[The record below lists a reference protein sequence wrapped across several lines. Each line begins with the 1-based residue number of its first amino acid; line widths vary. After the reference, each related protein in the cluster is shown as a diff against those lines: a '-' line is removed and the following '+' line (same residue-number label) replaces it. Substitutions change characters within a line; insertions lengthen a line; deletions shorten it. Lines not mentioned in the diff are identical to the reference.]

1 MPELKQPQEAAEKT
15 TEQPLTTKKKRAM
28 LEYMAIMFAAAFLL
42 VAISLLIKVIDM
54 KGEMEAANTGARENI
69 ALLQKDLDAARAES
83 AELQTQ
89 LAEANAA
96 SSEAADKLSEAETR
110 LSEAEKARAR
120 GSRGLRP
127 REGLRRPRLRQRLL
141 RQLLLRIPRCPRLA
155 ARGRHA
161 GAAHVRIRAA
171 ARRELPDGFFPAGQ
185 LAGAVR
191 ADAAGQ

>member
-42 VAISLLIKVIDM
+42 VAVSLLIKVFDM

-89 LAEANAA
+89 LDEANATA
-96 SSEAADKLSEAETR
+96 SEAEDKLSDAETR
-110 LSEAEKARAR
+110 LSEAEKARETLEKTLESAQKENDTL
-120 GSRGLRP
+120 SRRAQANELLVSAQAALEQGDYAALRSHL
-127 REGLRRPRLRQRLL
+127 EALEAYADALKDD
-141 RQLLLRIPRCPRLA
+141 
-155 ARGRHA
+155 
-161 GAAHVRIRAA
+161 GAALYETLRSYI
-171 ARRELPDGFFPAGQ
+171 D
-185 LAGAVR
+185 
-191 ADAAGQ
+191 

>member
-83 AELQTQ
+83 AELQTK
-89 LAEANAA
+89 LDEANTA

-110 LSEAEKARAR
+110 LSEAEKARETLEKTLESAQKENDTL
-120 GSRGLRP
+120 SRRAQANELLVSAQAALEQGDYAALRSHL
-127 REGLRRPRLRQRLL
+127 EA
-141 RQLLLRIPRCPRLA
+141 LA
-155 ARGRHA
+155 AYA
-161 GAAHVRIRAA
+161 DALKDDGAALYEILRSYT
-171 ARRELPDGFFPAGQ
+171 D
-185 LAGAVR
+185 
-191 ADAAGQ
+191 

>member
-42 VAISLLIKVIDM
+42 VAVSLLIKVIDM

-83 AELQTQ
+83 AELQTK
-89 LAEANAA
+89 LDEANAA

-110 LSEAEKARAR
+110 LSEAEKSRETLEKTLDAAQKENDTLSRRAQANELLVSAQAALEQ
-120 GSRGLRP
+120 GDYAALRSHL
-127 REGLRRPRLRQRLL
+127 EALGAYADALKDD
-141 RQLLLRIPRCPRLA
+141 
-155 ARGRHA
+155 
-161 GAAHVRIRAA
+161 GAALYETLRSYI
-171 ARRELPDGFFPAGQ
+171 D
-185 LAGAVR
+185 
-191 ADAAGQ
+191 

>member
-69 ALLQKDLDAARAES
+69 ALLQKDLDAARAGS
-83 AELQTQ
+83 AELQTK
-89 LAEANAA
+89 LDEANAA

-110 LSEAEKARAR
+110 LSEAEKARETLEKTLESAQKENDTL
-120 GSRGLRP
+120 SRRAQANELLVSAQAALEQGDYAALRSHL
-127 REGLRRPRLRQRLL
+127 EALGAYADALKDD
-141 RQLLLRIPRCPRLA
+141 
-155 ARGRHA
+155 
-161 GAAHVRIRAA
+161 GAALYEILRSYI
-171 ARRELPDGFFPAGQ
+171 D
-185 LAGAVR
+185 
-191 ADAAGQ
+191 

>member
-42 VAISLLIKVIDM
+42 VAVSLLIKVIDM

-89 LAEANAA
+89 LNEANAA
-96 SSEAADKLSEAETR
+96 SSEAADKLSDAETR
-110 LSEAEKARAR
+110 LSEAEKARETLEKTLDAAQKENDTL
-120 GSRGLRP
+120 SRRAQANELLVSAQAALEQGDYAALRSHL
-127 REGLRRPRLRQRLL
+127 EALGAYADALKDD
-141 RQLLLRIPRCPRLA
+141 
-155 ARGRHA
+155 
-161 GAAHVRIRAA
+161 GAALYEILRSYI
-171 ARRELPDGFFPAGQ
+171 D
-185 LAGAVR
+185 
-191 ADAAGQ
+191 

>member
-83 AELQTQ
+83 AELQTK
-89 LAEANAA
+89 LDEATAA

-110 LSEAEKARAR
+110 LSEAEKARETLEKTLESAQKENDTL
-120 GSRGLRP
+120 SRRVQANELLVSAQAALEQGDYAALRSHL
-127 REGLRRPRLRQRLL
+127 EALGAYADALKDD
-141 RQLLLRIPRCPRLA
+141 
-155 ARGRHA
+155 
-161 GAAHVRIRAA
+161 GAALYETLRSYI
-171 ARRELPDGFFPAGQ
+171 D
-185 LAGAVR
+185 
-191 ADAAGQ
+191 

>member
-15 TEQPLTTKKKRAM
+15 KEQPLTTKKKRAM

-110 LSEAEKARAR
+110 LSEAEKARETLEKTLESAQKENDTL
-120 GSRGLRP
+120 SRRAQANELLVSAQAALEQGDYAALRSHL
-127 REGLRRPRLRQRLL
+127 EALGAYADALKDD
-141 RQLLLRIPRCPRLA
+141 
-155 ARGRHA
+155 
-161 GAAHVRIRAA
+161 GAALYEILRSYI
-171 ARRELPDGFFPAGQ
+171 D
-185 LAGAVR
+185 
-191 ADAAGQ
+191 

>member
-89 LAEANAA
+89 LDEANAA
-96 SSEAADKLSEAETR
+96 SSEAADKLSDAETR
-110 LSEAEKARAR
+110 LSEAEKARETLEKTLESAQKENDTL
-120 GSRGLRP
+120 SRRAQANELLVSAQAALEQGDYAALRSHL
-127 REGLRRPRLRQRLL
+127 EALEAYADALKDD
-141 RQLLLRIPRCPRLA
+141 
-155 ARGRHA
+155 
-161 GAAHVRIRAA
+161 GAALYETLRSYI
-171 ARRELPDGFFPAGQ
+171 D
-185 LAGAVR
+185 
-191 ADAAGQ
+191 

>member
-83 AELQTQ
+83 AELQTK
-89 LAEANAA
+89 LDEANTA

-110 LSEAEKARAR
+110 LSEAEKVRETLEKTLESAQKENDTLSRRAQANELLVSAQAALEQ
-120 GSRGLRP
+120 GDYAALRSHL
-127 REGLRRPRLRQRLL
+127 EALGAYADALKDD
-141 RQLLLRIPRCPRLA
+141 
-155 ARGRHA
+155 
-161 GAAHVRIRAA
+161 GAALYEILRSYI
-171 ARRELPDGFFPAGQ
+171 D
-185 LAGAVR
+185 
-191 ADAAGQ
+191 

>member
-54 KGEMEAANTGARENI
+54 KGEMEEANTGARENI

-83 AELQTQ
+83 AELQTK
-89 LAEANAA
+89 LDEANAA

-110 LSEAEKARAR
+110 LSEAEKARETLEKTLESAQKENDTL
-120 GSRGLRP
+120 SRRAQANELLVSAQAALEQGDYAALRSHL
-127 REGLRRPRLRQRLL
+127 EALEAYADALKDD
-141 RQLLLRIPRCPRLA
+141 
-155 ARGRHA
+155 
-161 GAAHVRIRAA
+161 GAALYETLRSYI
-171 ARRELPDGFFPAGQ
+171 D
-185 LAGAVR
+185 
-191 ADAAGQ
+191 

>member
-1 MPELKQPQEAAEKT
+1 MPELKQPQEAAETT

-89 LAEANAA
+89 LNEANAA
-96 SSEAADKLSEAETR
+96 SAETR
-110 LSEAEKARAR
+110 LSEAEKARETLEKTLESAQKENDTL
-120 GSRGLRP
+120 SRRAQANELLVSAQAALEQGDYAALRSHL
-127 REGLRRPRLRQRLL
+127 EALEAYADALKDD
-141 RQLLLRIPRCPRLA
+141 
-155 ARGRHA
+155 
-161 GAAHVRIRAA
+161 GAALYETLRSYI
-171 ARRELPDGFFPAGQ
+171 D
-185 LAGAVR
+185 
-191 ADAAGQ
+191 

>member
-83 AELQTQ
+83 AELQTK
-89 LAEANAA
+89 LDEANTA
-96 SSEAADKLSEAETR
+96 SSEAADKLSDAETR
-110 LSEAEKARAR
+110 LSEAEKARETLEKTLESAQKENDTL
-120 GSRGLRP
+120 SRRAQTNELLVSAQAALEQGDYAALRSHL
-127 REGLRRPRLRQRLL
+127 EALGAYADALKDD
-141 RQLLLRIPRCPRLA
+141 
-155 ARGRHA
+155 
-161 GAAHVRIRAA
+161 GAALYETLRSYI
-171 ARRELPDGFFPAGQ
+171 D
-185 LAGAVR
+185 
-191 ADAAGQ
+191 

>member
-83 AELQTQ
+83 AELQTK
-89 LAEANAA
+89 LDEANAA

-110 LSEAEKARAR
+110 LSEAEKARETLEKTIESAQKENDTL
-120 GSRGLRP
+120 SRRAQANELLVSAQAALEQGDYAALRSHL
-127 REGLRRPRLRQRLL
+127 EALGAYADALKDD
-141 RQLLLRIPRCPRLA
+141 
-155 ARGRHA
+155 
-161 GAAHVRIRAA
+161 GAALYETLRSYI
-171 ARRELPDGFFPAGQ
+171 D
-185 LAGAVR
+185 
-191 ADAAGQ
+191 

>member
-83 AELQTQ
+83 AELQTK
-89 LAEANAA
+89 LDEANTA
-96 SSEAADKLSEAETR
+96 SSEAADKLSDAETR
-110 LSEAEKARAR
+110 LSEAEKARETLEKTLESAQKENDTL
-120 GSRGLRP
+120 SRRAQANELLVSAQAALEQGDYAALRSHL
-127 REGLRRPRLRQRLL
+127 EALGTYADALKDD
-141 RQLLLRIPRCPRLA
+141 
-155 ARGRHA
+155 
-161 GAAHVRIRAA
+161 GAALYETLRSYI
-171 ARRELPDGFFPAGQ
+171 D
-185 LAGAVR
+185 
-191 ADAAGQ
+191 

>member
-1 MPELKQPQEAAEKT
+1 MPELKQPQEAPEKT

-83 AELQTQ
+83 AELQTK
-89 LAEANAA
+89 LDEANAA

-110 LSEAEKARAR
+110 LSEAEKARETLEKTLESAQKENDTL
-120 GSRGLRP
+120 SRRVQANELLVSAQAALEQGDYAALRSHL
-127 REGLRRPRLRQRLL
+127 EALGAYADALKDD
-141 RQLLLRIPRCPRLA
+141 
-155 ARGRHA
+155 
-161 GAAHVRIRAA
+161 GAALYEILRSYI
-171 ARRELPDGFFPAGQ
+171 D
-185 LAGAVR
+185 
-191 ADAAGQ
+191 

>member
-42 VAISLLIKVIDM
+42 VAVSLLIKVIDM

-89 LAEANAA
+89 LDEANTA

-110 LSEAEKARAR
+110 LSEAEKARETLEKTLESAQKENDTL
-120 GSRGLRP
+120 SRRAQANELLVSAQAALEQGDYAALRSHL
-127 REGLRRPRLRQRLL
+127 EALEAYADALKDD
-141 RQLLLRIPRCPRLA
+141 
-155 ARGRHA
+155 
-161 GAAHVRIRAA
+161 GAALYETLRSYI
-171 ARRELPDGFFPAGQ
+171 D
-185 LAGAVR
+185 
-191 ADAAGQ
+191 

>member
-83 AELQTQ
+83 AELQTK
-89 LAEANAA
+89 LDEANAA

-110 LSEAEKARAR
+110 LSEAEKARETLEKTLESAQKENDTL
-120 GSRGLRP
+120 SRRAQANELLVSAQAALEQGDYAALRSHL
-127 REGLRRPRLRQRLL
+127 EALEAYADALK
-141 RQLLLRIPRCPRLA
+141 
-155 ARGRHA
+155 
-161 GAAHVRIRAA
+161 
-171 ARRELPDGFFPAGQ
+171 DD
-185 LAGAVR
+185 GAVLYETLR
-191 ADAAGQ
+191 SYID

>member
-83 AELQTQ
+83 AELQTK
-89 LAEANAA
+89 LDEANAE

-110 LSEAEKARAR
+110 LSEAEKARETLEKTLESAQKENDTL
-120 GSRGLRP
+120 SRRAQANELLVSAQAALEQGDYAALRSHL
-127 REGLRRPRLRQRLL
+127 EALEAYADALKDD
-141 RQLLLRIPRCPRLA
+141 
-155 ARGRHA
+155 
-161 GAAHVRIRAA
+161 GAALYETLRSYI
-171 ARRELPDGFFPAGQ
+171 D
-185 LAGAVR
+185 
-191 ADAAGQ
+191 

>member
-83 AELQTQ
+83 AELQTK
-89 LAEANAA
+89 LDEANTA
-96 SSEAADKLSEAETR
+96 SSEAADKLSDAETR
-110 LSEAEKARAR
+110 LSEAEKARETLEKTLESAQKENDTL
-120 GSRGLRP
+120 SRRAQANELLVSAQAALEQGDYAALRSHL
-127 REGLRRPRLRQRLL
+127 EALGAYADALTDD
-141 RQLLLRIPRCPRLA
+141 
-155 ARGRHA
+155 
-161 GAAHVRIRAA
+161 GAALYETLRSYI
-171 ARRELPDGFFPAGQ
+171 D
-185 LAGAVR
+185 
-191 ADAAGQ
+191 

>member
-89 LAEANAA
+89 LNEANAA
-96 SSEAADKLSEAETR
+96 SSEAADKLSDAETR
-110 LSEAEKARAR
+110 LSEAEKARETLEKTLESAQKENDTL
-120 GSRGLRP
+120 SRRAQANELLVSAQAALEQGDYAALRSHL
-127 REGLRRPRLRQRLL
+127 EALEAYADALKDD
-141 RQLLLRIPRCPRLA
+141 
-155 ARGRHA
+155 
-161 GAAHVRIRAA
+161 GAALYETLRSYI
-171 ARRELPDGFFPAGQ
+171 D
-185 LAGAVR
+185 
-191 ADAAGQ
+191 

>member
-83 AELQTQ
+83 AELQTK
-89 LAEANAA
+89 LDEANTA
-96 SSEAADKLSEAETR
+96 SSEAADKLSDAETR
-110 LSEAEKARAR
+110 LSEAEKAREALEKTLESAQKENDTL
-120 GSRGLRP
+120 SRRAQANELLVSAQAALEQGDYAALRSHL
-127 REGLRRPRLRQRLL
+127 EALGAYADALKDD
-141 RQLLLRIPRCPRLA
+141 
-155 ARGRHA
+155 
-161 GAAHVRIRAA
+161 GAALYEILRSYI
-171 ARRELPDGFFPAGQ
+171 D
-185 LAGAVR
+185 
-191 ADAAGQ
+191 

>member
-89 LAEANAA
+89 LDEANTA
-96 SSEAADKLSEAETR
+96 SSEAADKLSDAETR
-110 LSEAEKARAR
+110 LSEAEKARETLEKTLESAQKENDTL
-120 GSRGLRP
+120 SRRAQANELLVSAQAALEQGDYAALRSHL
-127 REGLRRPRLRQRLL
+127 EALGAYADALKDD
-141 RQLLLRIPRCPRLA
+141 
-155 ARGRHA
+155 
-161 GAAHVRIRAA
+161 GAALYETLRSYI
-171 ARRELPDGFFPAGQ
+171 D
-185 LAGAVR
+185 
-191 ADAAGQ
+191 

>member
-83 AELQTQ
+83 AELQTK
-89 LAEANAA
+89 LDEANTA
-96 SSEAADKLSEAETR
+96 SSEAADKLSDAETR
-110 LSEAEKARAR
+110 LSEAEKTRETLEKTLESAQKENDTLSRRAQANELLVSAQAALEQ
-120 GSRGLRP
+120 GDYAALRSHL
-127 REGLRRPRLRQRLL
+127 EALGAYADALKDD
-141 RQLLLRIPRCPRLA
+141 
-155 ARGRHA
+155 
-161 GAAHVRIRAA
+161 GAALYEILRSYI
-171 ARRELPDGFFPAGQ
+171 D
-185 LAGAVR
+185 
-191 ADAAGQ
+191 

>member
-83 AELQTQ
+83 AELQTK
-89 LAEANAA
+89 LDEANTA
-96 SSEAADKLSEAETR
+96 SSEAADQALGRRDPPERGRKGPRNARENTR
-110 LSEAEKARAR
+110 
-120 GSRGLRP
+120 
-127 REGLRRPRLRQRLL
+127 RRPEGKRHTLP
-141 RQLLLRIPRCPRLA
+141 PR
-155 ARGRHA
+155 
-161 GAAHVRIRAA
+161 
-171 ARRELPDGFFPAGQ
+171 AGQ
-185 LAGAVR
+185 
-191 ADAAGQ
+191 

>member
-42 VAISLLIKVIDM
+42 VAVSLLIKVIDM

-83 AELQTQ
+83 AELQTK
-89 LAEANAA
+89 LDEANAA

-110 LSEAEKARAR
+110 LSEAEKARETLEKTLESAQKENDTL
-120 GSRGLRP
+120 SRRAQANELLVSAQAALEQGDYAALRSHL
-127 REGLRRPRLRQRLL
+127 EALGAYADALKDD
-141 RQLLLRIPRCPRLA
+141 
-155 ARGRHA
+155 
-161 GAAHVRIRAA
+161 GAALYETLRSYI
-171 ARRELPDGFFPAGQ
+171 D
-185 LAGAVR
+185 
-191 ADAAGQ
+191 

>member
-42 VAISLLIKVIDM
+42 VAVSLLIKVIDM

-89 LAEANAA
+89 LDEANTA

-110 LSEAEKARAR
+110 LREAEKARETLEKTLEAAQKENDTL
-120 GSRGLRP
+120 SRRAQANELLVSVQAALEQGDYAALRSHL
-127 REGLRRPRLRQRLL
+127 EALGAYADALKDD
-141 RQLLLRIPRCPRLA
+141 
-155 ARGRHA
+155 
-161 GAAHVRIRAA
+161 GAALYEILRSYI
-171 ARRELPDGFFPAGQ
+171 D
-185 LAGAVR
+185 
-191 ADAAGQ
+191 